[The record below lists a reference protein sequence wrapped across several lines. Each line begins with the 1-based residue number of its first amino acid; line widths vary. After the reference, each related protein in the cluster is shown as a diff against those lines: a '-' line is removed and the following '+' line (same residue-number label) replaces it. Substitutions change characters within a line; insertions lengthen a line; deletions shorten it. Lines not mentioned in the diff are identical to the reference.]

1 MFLNVYRHNLRAA
14 FRQKALLFWS
24 LAFPVLMATFFYL
37 AFGNLGA
44 SERLKEPIRVAYV
57 GQPQAIQMVNLRDIL
72 AQIPQHEGSSQGL
85 FDLRDATEEEA
96 RRLVQGNQV
105 AAAVVAGNPPS
116 ILAGRV
122 SVPQVVVKQVVEQ
135 VTTTQRTILEVMKT
149 DFAAPFEEMATALN
163 TSQYTQAVPVNKDL
177 MQGDITYYFALLGMA
192 SLGACTAGAYVII
205 GQQADKSPE
214 GARSSVSPASK
225 WTRVF
230 AAGLSTYT
238 VQLMTSYTV
247 VAYITL
253 VLGKYLGSNL
263 PYLLLIVAVATLM
276 GVLMGMAIG
285 SLVKGS
291 DNLIVGITVGSYIFS
306 NFLSGLMSERILR
319 LVDTSLP
326 ALSAINPGSMI
337 VKALF
342 ALFYYGQPEHRY
354 LLHMLLASLV
364 FAGLASIN
372 LRRRYHDSI

>member
-1 MFLNVYRHNLRAA
+1 MFLNIYRHNLKKAY
-14 FRQKALLFWS
+14 RQKALLFWS
-24 LAFPVLMATFFYL
+24 LAFPLLMSTFFFL
-37 AFGNLGA
+37 AFTNLGA

-57 GQPQAIQMVNLRDIL
+57 EAPQTLQVVNLKDVL
-72 AQIPQHEGSSQGL
+72 KQIPLSEAGGQGL
-85 FDLRDATEEEA
+85 FDIVDATENEA
-96 RRLVQGNQV
+96 RQMVQDNQV

-116 ILAGRV
+116 ILASRV

-135 VTTTQRTILEVMKT
+135 VTTTQHTIFQVMKT
-149 DFAAPFEEMATALN
+149 DLAAPFEEMATTLN
-163 TSQYTQAVPVNKDL
+163 TSQYTQEVPVNKDL

-192 SLGACTAGAYVII
+192 SLGACTAGAYVVI

-238 VQLMTSYTV
+238 VQLMTSYAV

-291 DNLIVGITVGSYIFS
+291 DNLIVGITVGAYLFS

-326 ALSAINPGSMI
+326 VLSAINPGSMI
-337 VKALF
+337 VKSF
-342 ALFYYGQPEHRY
+342 YALFYYGQPEHRY
-354 LLHMLLASLV
+354 LLHMLLACLV